1 MGPGFRKRDLGLS
14 GDMARSQHDPFNY
27 FLRLA
32 IALFKMRAARQAWPG
47 TWNAVASLPI
57 MPSWRVVL
65 SEVMYE
71 KSFVGR
77 SRSS

>member
-32 IALFKMRAARQAWPG
+32 IALFIMRAASSMARSLDFGGLTSHHAQF
-47 TWNAVASLPI
+47 ASHAI
-57 MPSWRVVL
+57 GG
-65 SEVMYE
+65 EV
-71 KSFVGR
+71 
-77 SRSS
+77 